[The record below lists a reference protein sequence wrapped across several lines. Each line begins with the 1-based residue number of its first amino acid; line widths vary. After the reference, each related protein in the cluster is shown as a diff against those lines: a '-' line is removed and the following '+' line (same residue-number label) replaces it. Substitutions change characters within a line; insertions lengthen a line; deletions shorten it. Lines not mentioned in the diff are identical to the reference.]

1 MEGIFHR
8 KKGEIERLKGEFHR
22 LNPGAQ
28 LGKWEERI
36 EGLFSQF
43 NREFR
48 QVVDR
53 TGGEVEGV
61 KGEFRPQLE
70 RVLGEVQ
77 RKLEEGREG
86 LERGIGEVWKGKK
99 GEVERLKELFSQLDP
114 GRGRQF
120 LAEIWR
126 EGEEGLERVRL
137 KDLKP
142 GEKIRLI
149 TPDGEGIA
157 LFLEFHPYQ

>member
-1 MEGIFHR
+1 
-8 KKGEIERLKGEFHR
+8 
-22 LNPGAQ
+22 
-28 LGKWEERI
+28 
-36 EGLFSQF
+36 
-43 NREFR
+43 
-48 QVVDR
+48 
-53 TGGEVEGV
+53 VEGV